1 MRKRRRNTKYKI
13 GLILAGIS
21 FLLLLMGKDSLKKYG
36 EEDVPQKEI
45 NVIKNAWIMEA
56 TEGRIQVLSGQ
67 TITEYV
73 YENADASIREQVAD
87 ITIED
92 DKVKKI
98 CLKQDKING
107 KVLKVQENSIEL
119 EEKGKYTIDEEMR
132 VYRLCGAMEESSLR
146 DLPIGYNFTD
156 FVVENNRIVAC
167 LIVRE
172 AVMDNIR
179 VLLKN
184 TDYISNYHEQVT
196 FYADS
201 EYEVIQG
208 EKTIFKKAY
217 EETVLSKEDR
227 SLDREEHI
235 RIKPIALTGKIY
247 VTSIQRTQGTPVYRG
262 NLEITKAEQGYVLIN
277 ELPLE
282 EYLYAVVPSEMPAS
296 YPIEALK
303 AQAICART
311 YAYRNMKRAGMAA
324 FGAHVDDSTAYQVY
338 NNILENSETTRAV
351 TETMGKLLYCQ
362 GELIEA
368 YYYSTSCGYGADSS
382 VWNGSKTEE
391 YPYLK
396 VRRIERNGSRDEFTS
411 ISEEKKFAEHMQKS
425 HPGDYEW
432 EEPWYRWTVTVDKL
446 DSKAVLERI
455 KERYQAAP
463 ECILTKV
470 KKNEYVS
477 KEIQELGDVKAIT
490 VEERG
495 EGGNI
500 ETLKIEGTKH
510 SFFIKKE
517 YNIRYILSDRA
528 SSVIKQNGD
537 RVSLGNLLP
546 SAYCSIEPIMDGK
559 QVAGYSILGGGYGHG
574 AGMSQNAAKVM
585 ALEGMTNE
593 EILAFFYDKTTVQT
607 IY

>member
-1 MRKRRRNTKYKI
+1 MRRNTKYKI
-13 GLILAGIS
+13 WLILAGIS
-21 FLLLLMGKDSLKKYG
+21 FLLLLIGKDIL
-36 EEDVPQKEI
+36 EEYEIEDIPQVETYML
-45 NVIKNAWIMEA
+45 KNAWIMEVS
-56 TEGRIQVLSGQ
+56 EDRIQVLAGK
-67 TITEYV
+67 TIKEYFC
-73 YENADASIREQVAD
+73 ENADVSMREQIAD
-87 ITIED
+87 ITIQED
-92 DKVKKI
+92 EVKQI
-98 CLKQDKING
+98 QLKKDKING
-107 KVLKVQENSIEL
+107 KVLRVQENSIEL
-119 EEKGKYTIDEEMR
+119 EGKGTYTTDDEIK
-132 VYRLCGAMEESSLR
+132 VYRLCKNIEEVSLK
-146 DLPIGYNFTD
+146 DLSVGYNFTD

-196 FYADS
+196 FYVDS

-208 EKTIFKKAY
+208 EKTTLKKAY
-217 EETVLSKEDR
+217 EETVLAKEDGNA
-227 SLDREEHI
+227 EERILI
-235 RIKPIALTGKIY
+235 RPVALTGKIY

-262 NLEITKAEQGYVLIN
+262 NLEITKMGQGYVLVN

-311 YAYRNMKRAGMAA
+311 YAYRNMKQAGMAA

-338 NNILENSETTRAV
+338 NNILENSATTKAV
-351 TETMGKLLYCQ
+351 TETMGQLLYC
-362 GELIEA
+362 GEELIEA
-368 YYYSTSCGYGADSS
+368 YYYSTSCGYGANSS
-382 VWNGSKTEE
+382 VWNGSNPED
-391 YPYLK
+391 YPYLEA
-396 VRRIERNGSRDEFTS
+396 RRISRSGNRDEFTS
-411 ISEEKKFAEHMQKS
+411 ISEEKKFTEHIQKA
-425 HPGDYEW
+425 HPEDYEW
-432 EEPWYRWTVTVDKL
+432 EEPWYRWTVTVDNL
-446 DSKAVLERI
+446 DSEVVLERM

-477 KEIQELGDVKAIT
+477 KEISEIGKITAIT

-510 SFFIKKE
+510 SFFVKKE

-528 SSVIKQNGD
+528 SLVTKQNGD
-537 RVSLGNLLP
+537 TVPLGTLLP
-546 SAYCSIEPIMDGK
+546 SAYFSIESIMDGR
-559 QVAGYSILGGGYGHG
+559 QVEGYSILGGGYGHG
-574 AGMSQNAAKVM
+574 VGMSQNAAKVM
-585 ALEGMTNE
+585 ALQGTTSE
-593 EILAFFYDKTTVQT
+593 EILAFFYNETTVQT